1 MHLSKHGKGWRAEF
15 YFDNVKYRTATR
27 RDKMAA
33 LQLGTDRLRR
43 MARGE
48 ADCLDRFAS
57 TMKAPIGE
65 ILRAYT
71 KEQTAKGRDRKW
83 VYICQTTL
91 ERLFAEMPATTLAD
105 VTLRTLTAWRDQVHK
120 SNCVSGET
128 KVCGPGTV
136 NGYLE
141 RCKAFLRWAERM
153 SYCPHQHAADA
164 CKVDK
169 LPEHEDIRRARR
181 ALSDDEVVGLLNAA
195 TPEHRLCYR
204 VILLT
209 GLRRAEAVALQWG
222 DLHLDAVRPFVQLRA
237 TTTKNAK
244 ADTLPLHPDLV
255 QDLRQQWQ
263 AHPATPLAAVLTVPS
278 MANHRAYLAAA
289 KIAYE
294 DDQGR
299 RADFHALRHTYIT
312 NLNRAGVAP
321 RMAMQL
327 ARHSDIRLTMKTY
340 TNLSMTDLSAAIG
353 DMSIPTRTSDDQQRA
368 TGTADATGDLGDNV
382 GINTRQMPHLM
393 IPYCTSVE
401 AGDSGHTKDGEQALA
416 NASKALHHT
425 ALIATTVK
433 GSKRADGKTSA
444 SRTRTYNIP
453 VNSRMLYH

>member
-65 ILRAYT
+65 ILRAYN
-71 KEQTAKGRDRKW
+71 KEQTAKGRDHMW

-91 ERLFAEMPATTLAD
+91 ERLFLEMKAKTLAD
-105 VTLRTLTAWRDQVHK
+105 VTLRSLTAWRDQVHK
-120 SNCVSGET
+120 SRGVTSES
-128 KVCGPGTV
+128 KICGPGTV

-181 ALSDDEVVGLLNAA
+181 ALSDDEVVELLKAA

-204 VILLT
+204 FILLT
-209 GLRRAEAVALQWG
+209 GLRRAEAVALQWA

-244 ADTLPLHPDLV
+244 ADMLPLHPDLV
-255 QDLRQQWQ
+255 RDLRQHWQ
-263 AHPATPLAAVLTVPS
+263 ANLATPLAAVLTVPS
-278 MANHRAYLAAA
+278 MDEHKAYLKAA
-289 KIAYE
+289 KIAYI

-299 RADFHALRHTYIT
+299 RADFHAMRHTYIT

-340 TNLSMTDLSAAIG
+340 TNLSMTDLTAAIG
-353 DMSIPTRTSDDQQRA
+353 DMSIPTQTSEEHQRA
-368 TGTADATGDLGDNV
+368 TGTADATGNLGDNT
-382 GINTRQMPHLM
+382 GINTCKMPHFV
-393 IPYCTSVE
+393 IPACTSKE
-401 AGDSGHTKDGEQALA
+401 NSDSKNTKYGEQTLA
-416 NASKALHHT
+416 NSGKALHHS
-425 ALIATTVK
+425 ARIETTVNRV
-433 GSKRADGKTSA
+433 KRTGKRNWGTRI
-444 SRTRTYNIP
+444 RT
-453 VNSRMLYH
+453 